1 MTKAELDLHGAAPR
15 QQEPAATAL
24 PSSVLVSENRMTRG
38 RRRPATEAETRHA
51 LGVLL
56 DELGT
61 ARRDLAGL
69 RRAAELAGEQ
79 RDRAEAAEARAA
91 ADLRGAQAAAAVTVA
106 EVRAGKAPPG
116 ASVGA
121 PRQVLENSRDTLAA
135 AIAAKEEITAQVAD
149 AERTVSKIEGKL
161 RDAALQAAADFFSI
175 CCFSLAG
182 P

>member
-1 MTKAELDLHGAAPR
+1 MTKAERDL
-15 QQEPAATAL
+15 
-24 PSSVLVSENRMTRG
+24 LVPVSDNRMTRD
-38 RRRPATEAETRHA
+38 RRRPATEAEARHA
-51 LGVLL
+51 LWIFL
-56 DELGT
+56 DELGM
-61 ARRDLAGL
+61 ARQDLAGL
-69 RRAAELAGEQ
+69 RRAAELADEQ

-91 ADLRGAQAAAAVTVA
+91 ADLSGAQAAAVVTVV

-121 PRQVLENSRDTLAA
+121 ARQVLENSRDTLAA

-149 AERTVSKIEGKL
+149 AERRVSKIGGKV

-175 CCFSLAG
+175 CCFSLVG